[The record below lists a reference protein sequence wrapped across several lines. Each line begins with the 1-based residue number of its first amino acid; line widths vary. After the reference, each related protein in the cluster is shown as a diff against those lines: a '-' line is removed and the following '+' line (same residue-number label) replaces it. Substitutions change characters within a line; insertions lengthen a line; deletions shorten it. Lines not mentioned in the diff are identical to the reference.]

1 MKWLQ
6 STKQTGYKTI
16 MYGSWGYPYTEY
28 TTIQKVQGSEKVETL
43 KSAFITLMGKKIKFC
58 EFNVGQ
64 QGYSSLRDFDLL
76 YELGEAG
83 QRRHRGTCNE
93 KPFIS
98 RARVLLLLTL
108 RLSCLLVPEE
118 NREGE

>member
-1 MKWLQ
+1 MHWMKWLQ

-28 TTIQKVQGSEKVETL
+28 TTIQKVQGSEKTL
-43 KSAFITLMGKKIKFC
+43 QSAFITLMGKQWDEIKFC
-58 EFNVGQ
+58 ESNVGQ

-83 QRRHRGTCNE
+83 QRKHRGT
-93 KPFIS
+93 
-98 RARVLLLLTL
+98 
-108 RLSCLLVPEE
+108 
-118 NREGE
+118 